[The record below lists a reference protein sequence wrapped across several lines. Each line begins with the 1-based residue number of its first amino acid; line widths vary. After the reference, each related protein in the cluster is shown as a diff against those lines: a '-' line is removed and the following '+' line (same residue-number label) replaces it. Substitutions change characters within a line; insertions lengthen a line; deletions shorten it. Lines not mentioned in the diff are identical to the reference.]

1 MRSNSCRAPN
11 EVEREQE
18 SSGLYLVSFVRD
30 VTVSNPKIIPSPPGP
45 ILRLFAINC
54 ETVNPIG
61 FPIRPSGATIVAS
74 GTNASG

>member
-11 EVEREQE
+11 EVEREQG

-45 ILRLFAINC
+45 LPRFFAHDC
-54 ETVNPIG
+54 EAVNFIG
-61 FPIRPSGATIVAS
+61 FP
-74 GTNASG
+74 